1 MNSHPLP
8 MRRWLY
14 VMPVIFITYSLAFL
28 DKANYSFA
36 AAGGINRDLGITQGL
51 SSLIG
56 SLFFLGYFFF
66 QIPGG
71 ILAEKTSV
79 RKLLACSLTIW
90 GICATATGLVH
101 NIPLLI
107 VIRFILGIVEAV
119 VMPSLLILTARWFTR
134 KERSK
139 ANTIFLLGNPVTIL
153 WMSILSGYLIDHWGW
168 RHMFVVQGIPA
179 IIWAVAWFI
188 LIRDKPTEANWLSH
202 NEKTALAEALA
213 AEQSAKP
220 NMVNYGQVFR
230 SPNVLKLSGW
240 LFFQSIGFYGFLM
253 WLPSILHSS
262 SISMSQTGYLASLPY
277 GLAVV
282 FMLIA
287 GWLSDRL
294 QKRVPFIVF
303 PILVAGA
310 CFLALALLGTHHFWL
325 AYCLLTA
332 AGVCM
337 YIPFGSFFASI
348 PDVLPSSMVGGA
360 TGMVNCIG
368 SLGAFL
374 GAYAV
379 GFLNGI
385 TESTQ
390 SSYYLMAA
398 CLGLSAMFG
407 LWIKMPKAE
416 KNSPPEEAMSLNFH

>member
-1 MNSHPLP
+1 MHTHPLP

-14 VMPVIFITYSLAFL
+14 VMPLIFISYSLAFL

-79 RKLLACSLTIW
+79 RKLLACSLVIW

-101 NIPLLI
+101 SIPLLI

-119 VMPSLLILTARWFTR
+119 VMPTVLILTARWFTK

-153 WMSILSGYLIDHWGW
+153 WMSILSGYLIDNFGW

-179 IIWAVAWFI
+179 IVWAAVWYL
-188 LIRDKPTEANWLSH
+188 LIRDKPEEAGWLTAR
-202 NEKTALAEALA
+202 EKTALSDALK
-213 AEQSAKP
+213 AEQTEKP
-220 NMVNYGQVFR
+220 QLLNYGQVFR

-262 SISMSQTGYLASLPY
+262 SITMSRTGLLTSLPY

-282 FMLIA
+282 FMLLA

-294 QKRVPFIVF
+294 QKRIPFIVY
-303 PILVAGA
+303 PILVAGC
-310 CFLALALLGTHHFWL
+310 CFLALALLGINHFWV
-325 AYCLLTA
+325 AYGLLTL

-360 TGMVNCIG
+360 TGMVNSIG

-379 GFLNGI
+379 GFLNGLMQ
-385 TESTQ
+385 TTQ
-390 SSYYLMAA
+390 ASYYLMAV
-398 CLGLSAMFG
+398 CLGLSALFG
-407 LWIKMPKAE
+407 LWIKIPKTVNNDLPKE
-416 KNSPPEEAMSLNFH
+416 GMSLNFH